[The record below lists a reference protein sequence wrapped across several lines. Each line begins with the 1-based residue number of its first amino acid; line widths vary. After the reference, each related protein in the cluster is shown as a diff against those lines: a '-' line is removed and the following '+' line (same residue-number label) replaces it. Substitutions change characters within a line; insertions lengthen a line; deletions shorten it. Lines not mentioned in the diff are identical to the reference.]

1 MKLQQAFKSV
11 KRMTIARSRSCLQGG
26 VRRLVSLSLCL
37 SVAVLPPA
45 AQAAA
50 WSGIIDP
57 SRAIDWSAAGVPGGI
72 PTNRTQC
79 GATIGQTNDA
89 SVIQNALNACGPNQ
103 YVKLGAGTFTFS
115 TGINVTNNNT
125 TLRGSGPDQTKLVF
139 QGGGGCIGW
148 ESEMGLGACANNEWL
163 GLQNEVYD
171 NVSWT
176 TTWTGTTEGGAGNYP
191 KAATHLTV
199 GSTANM

>member
-89 SVIQNALNACGPNQ
+89 SVIQNALNSCGPNQ
-103 YVKLGAGTFTFS
+103 FVKLGAGTFNLTS
-115 TGINVTNNNT
+115 GVNVTVNNT
-125 TLRGSGPDQTKLVF
+125 TLRGSGPDQTKLSWTNST
-139 QGGGGCIGW
+139 GCATLFALL
-148 ESEMGLGACANNEWL
+148 GLGACADSGN
-163 GLQNEVYD
+163 Q
-171 NVSWT
+171 WT
-176 TTWTGTTEGGAGNYP
+176 INQFVNT
-191 KAATHLTV
+191 
-199 GSTANM
+199 

>member
-1 MKLQQAFKSV
+1 MQLQQALKFMKLGAMV
-11 KRMTIARSRSCLQGG
+11 GSRSFLQGG
-26 VRRLVSLSLCL
+26 VRRLVSLALCL

-89 SVIQNALNACGPNQ
+89 SFIQNALNRCCPTQ
-103 YVKLGAGTFTFS
+103 YVKL
-115 TGINVTNNNT
+115 
-125 TLRGSGPDQTKLVF
+125 
-139 QGGGGCIGW
+139 
-148 ESEMGLGACANNEWL
+148 
-163 GLQNEVYD
+163 
-171 NVSWT
+171 
-176 TTWTGTTEGGAGNYP
+176 
-191 KAATHLTV
+191 
-199 GSTANM
+199 